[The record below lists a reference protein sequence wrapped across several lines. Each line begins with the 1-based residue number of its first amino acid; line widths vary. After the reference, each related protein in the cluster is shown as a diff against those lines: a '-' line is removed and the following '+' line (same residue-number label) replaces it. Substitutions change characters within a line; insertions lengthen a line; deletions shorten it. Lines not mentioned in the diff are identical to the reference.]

1 MNKVFKF
8 LKIISIIIFSMI
20 LLFSGCAFYGYQKGQ
35 SYEATAVPYIEEVL
49 PKISNW
55 DLETNKMYSTPES
68 NESMKDED
76 LSKLLK
82 WLSKLGDLES
92 FEKPQFT
99 GIMNGNLIKY
109 VFIAHYKNGDA
120 TITMQLK
127 DDNGK
132 FLIDRFHVDSM
143 ALIE

>member
-1 MNKVFKF
+1 MIKI
-8 LKIISIIIFSMI
+8 LKIIGIFILSMI
-20 LLFSGCAFYGYQKGQ
+20 LLFSGCAFYAYQKGQ

-55 DLETNKMYSTPES
+55 DLETNKLYSTPES

-76 LSKLLK
+76 LLKLLK
-82 WLSKLGDLES
+82 WLSKLGQLES
-92 FEKPQFT
+92 IEKPQFT

-109 VFIAHYKNGDA
+109 VFIAHYENGDA

-132 FLIDRFHVDSM
+132 FLINQFHVDSM